1 MTKFN
6 SMYLSLNR
14 FYLIAVII
22 SLCSFYR
29 ISSKRNSDGNS
40 ELPFLEKYA
49 GTSWTN
55 GTDTIKFKNIS
66 GAIEDWSDIVSPKMW
81 YLYSVDGAFYVLP
94 CEECYTGNECHMCGY
109 NAIKS
114 SKDTL
119 ELFWEYQNDF
129 YAEGEGVKFYF
140 QSKDI
145 LISKITRGGYF
156 NEYSSN
162 EVQWFPLNTNLISKQ
177 EVFNKNK
184 KVLEDFF
191 KQKAIEREE
200 TEKELFDY

>member
-6 SMYLSLNR
+6 SMHLTLNR
-14 FYLIAVII
+14 FFLIAVIV

-29 ISSKRNSDGNS
+29 ISSQKTSDVNS
-40 ELPFLEKYA
+40 ELSFLKKYA

-55 GTDTIKFKNIS
+55 GTDTITFKSLS

-94 CEECYTGNECHMCGY
+94 CQECYTGNECHMCGY

-145 LISKITRGGYF
+145 LTSKIIRGGYF
-156 NEYSSN
+156 NKYSSD
-162 EVQWFPLNTNLISKQ
+162 EVQWFHLNTNLISKH
-177 EVFNKNK
+177 EDFNKNK

-191 KQKAIEREE
+191 QQKAIEREE